1 MYSLCILTLSAMPM
15 KLRETQLRTGHNAAK
30 ADGSTPTDEIKAGF
44 ALRIK
49 IDIEK
54 RPRSSAW
61 R

>member
-1 MYSLCILTLSAMPM
+1 MPM